1 MNKSVGHAPVDHVLG
16 GLAAAGA
23 DVTEML
29 LLKGDAAGGHACLL
43 LHIQLALEVAA
54 PHGLD
59 EAAVFLLQL
68 LGLLQRVGGI
78 DVLIHVFLCLVI
90 QALLHILQQLGDTG
104 GDVRQGDGDLLAV
117 VAADG
122 HADAVFDVLGAQ
134 LHAERHTLHLVLG
147 ALPAQAVVA
156 QVDLCAH
163 ACGLDLLKQGLGP
176 LGDAGLV
183 LGHRHHDHLD
193 GGDARGQNQAAVVPV
208 GHDDAADN
216 AGGHAP
222 GGLEGVLLLVV
233 LVGEGNIELTGKT
246 VAEEVAGAGLKRLLI
261 VHHALDGVGVHR
273 TGKLLLVGL
282 IAPDHRHGK
291 IVLAKIR
298 IHLKLVQGLLPG
310 FLLGGV
316 EGMAFLP
323 QKLSASQKGAG
334 GLFPAEH
341 GAPLVIQ
348 HGQIAPGVYNMAP
361 VVAEEGLG
369 GGPDAQ
375 ALGQLLAAAYSD
387 PGALGGKALH
397 MVLLLL
403 EQALGDEHGH
413 GDVLVSVTLEHSVQ
427 LMLNV
432 FPDGVAV
439 RAHNEAALDT
449 GVVHQLSLGAH
460 IGEPLGEIYLH
471 VGDLFNFLVF
481 CHNLFLSF
489 SPGPLPRRIFDRN
502 RPQDLILACL
512 WALVNSAQSPIV
524 AKPLCFCLT
533 FFPTAHIIL
542 TIVQSEVTDI
552 NKQKFLAELARLLT
566 FMYEEDRQEALAM
579 YEGMFDEAGD
589 EQALL
594 QALVSPTRQAVAI
607 ARAYNAK
614 ERKLQ
619 VHAQSR
625 DENAAEGDADFVLAI
640 NQVRSDALGDQTP
653 KPAVDE
659 NQFSLFD
666 DFVPETD
673 ATISEPA
680 ADEPAQPICPTV
692 VSEEAPAGAEAEPA
706 AAPAEGEAVPAD
718 EPEQEPVIPGSV
730 IDQVDAFLADFSLPD
745 DVIAPDAASQP
756 EAEEEPYV
764 QEELL
769 QISDEDEPAEKPPIV
784 GTVRKPKVALL
795 VLFILLA
802 IPLTLVGVVVL
813 LVPTVLFLALAA
825 GTIIAGVMILSAAFS
840 GFTMFSDLLV
850 VLGLAI
856 IVLALGLL
864 FLWIFIW
871 FIGGAIV
878 GLVRSVVSLGE
889 QWCYKEVAAE

>member
-1 MNKSVGHAPVDHVLG
+1 
-16 GLAAAGA
+16 
-23 DVTEML
+23 
-29 LLKGDAAGGHACLL
+29 
-43 LHIQLALEVAA
+43 
-54 PHGLD
+54 
-59 EAAVFLLQL
+59 
-68 LGLLQRVGGI
+68 
-78 DVLIHVFLCLVI
+78 
-90 QALLHILQQLGDTG
+90 
-104 GDVRQGDGDLLAV
+104 
-117 VAADG
+117 
-122 HADAVFDVLGAQ
+122 
-134 LHAERHTLHLVLG
+134 
-147 ALPAQAVVA
+147 
-156 QVDLCAH
+156 
-163 ACGLDLLKQGLGP
+163 
-176 LGDAGLV
+176 
-183 LGHRHHDHLD
+183 
-193 GGDARGQNQAAVVPV
+193 
-208 GHDDAADN
+208 
-216 AGGHAP
+216 
-222 GGLEGVLLLVV
+222 
-233 LVGEGNIELTGKT
+233 
-246 VAEEVAGAGLKRLLI
+246 
-261 VHHALDGVGVHR
+261 
-273 TGKLLLVGL
+273 
-282 IAPDHRHGK
+282 
-291 IVLAKIR
+291 
-298 IHLKLVQGLLPG
+298 
-310 FLLGGV
+310 
-316 EGMAFLP
+316 
-323 QKLSASQKGAG
+323 
-334 GLFPAEH
+334 
-341 GAPLVIQ
+341 
-348 HGQIAPGVYNMAP
+348 MAP

-427 LMLNV
+427 LVLNV

-502 RPQDLILACL
+502 RSQNLILACL

-524 AKPLCFCLT
+524 ANSPCFRLT

-589 EQALL
+589 EQTLL
-594 QALVSPTRQAVAI
+594 QALVSPTRQAVVI

-625 DENAAEGDADFVLAI
+625 DEDAAEGNADFVQAI
-640 NQVRSDALGDQTP
+640 NQVRSDALRDQEP
-653 KPAVDE
+653 KTVVDE

-666 DFVPETD
+666 DLGSE
-673 ATISEPA
+673 EPA
-680 ADEPAQPICPTV
+680 PAPVEPAQSLPPEAAAEEAPDAVPAEPEAEPAEMAAAPADEPAQEPDVPGNV
-692 VSEEAPAGAEAEPA
+692 V
-706 AAPAEGEAVPAD
+706 
-718 EPEQEPVIPGSV
+718 
-730 IDQVDAFLADFSLPD
+730 DQVDAFLADFSLPD
-745 DVIAPDAASQP
+745 GVIAPEAASQP
-756 EAEEEPYV
+756 EAAEEPYV

-769 QISDEDEPAEKPPIV
+769 HISDVEDPAEKAPIAE
-784 GTVRKPKVALL
+784 TVRKPKVALL
-795 VLFILLA
+795 ILFIILA
-802 IPLTLVGVVVL
+802 IPLTLIGVVVL
-813 LVPTVLFLALAA
+813 LVPTVLFLGLAA
-825 GTIIAGVMILSAAFS
+825 GTIVAGVMILSAAFS

-878 GLVRSVVSLGE
+878 GLIRSVVSLGE
-889 QWCYKEVAAE
+889 QWCYEEVAAE